1 MVKPSSQKS
10 TQELV
15 KLQIKREEI
24 ERTSSGENRV
34 KIWKTVIQREKSQK
48 SEMRREVFS
57 LISLLVALSE
67 MV

>member
-48 SEMRREVFS
+48 SEMGLEVFS
-57 LISLLVALSE
+57 LITVF
-67 MV
+67 